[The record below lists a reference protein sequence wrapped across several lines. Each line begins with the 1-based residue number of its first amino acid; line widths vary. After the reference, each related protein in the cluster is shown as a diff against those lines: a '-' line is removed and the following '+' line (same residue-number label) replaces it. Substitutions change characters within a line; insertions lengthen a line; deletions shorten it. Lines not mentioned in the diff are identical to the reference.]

1 MMIYTVLSK
10 ATYVALYDVH
20 YPEEDELDSVP
31 VIEDHLCYVQVPAES
46 YMEAVNRLIN
56 EGVIDNVF
64 GIGDIGAIAGT
75 RRIAPYANEV
85 SLQTSIEQVQSHL
98 GYVDP
103 LEPFTLQDTQPV
115 IPVVCGYDLER

>member
-1 MMIYTVLSK
+1 MKTYTILSK
-10 ATYVALYDVH
+10 AVYVSLYDVH
-20 YPEEDELDSVP
+20 YPDEDLIDSVP
-31 VIEDHLCYVQVPAES
+31 VIEDHLCYVQIPAET
-46 YMEAVNRLIN
+46 YMEAVNRLIT
-56 EGVIDNVF
+56 EGIIDNMF

-85 SLQTSIEQVQSHL
+85 SLQTSIEQV

>member
-1 MMIYTVLSK
+1 MKTYTILSK
-10 ATYVALYDVH
+10 AVYVSLYDVH
-20 YPEEDELDSVP
+20 YPDEDLIDSVP
-31 VIEDHLCYVQVPAES
+31 VIEDHLCYVQIPAET
-46 YMEAVNRLIN
+46 YMEAVNRLIT
-56 EGVIDNVF
+56 EGIIDNMF

-115 IPVVCGYDLER
+115 IPVVCEYAIER